1 MSEED
6 QQLEEFV
13 EIEEGTLVRDTWA
26 VVRALGKGAYGHVYH
41 VINVKNGVQAA
52 LKAESKSQ
60 ADRVLKMEK
69 NVLQGFK
76 GVKGAIQLISMGTT
90 DSFSYI
96 VMTLCGADL
105 TKICTTLGKITD
117 GTLLRLAIRTLL
129 CLKQLHE
136 IGFVHRDVKP
146 CNFAISAASAR
157 TIYVFDFGM
166 TRRYAAKN
174 EKNEWFIKR
183 KRTRGRVDD
192 LWSWA
197 FMAVELR
204 DPLPWA
210 HLSHPETV
218 QAVKEETPIEKL
230 CTTGTSRV
238 FIPIMKHFQ
247 KLGYYD
253 RPDYQMIFNTI
264 RTKQI
269 MEEVKKKDVK
279 LTDPYDWEGKTFDP
293 SGASKVIEVCDRLGV
308 KCYENVKTARTEDSS
323 ESSELGFLKH
333 AFSPKPTDVPGG
345 EKYEEKRK
353 KSTKREN
360 TGSKTKE
367 HSQGKLQLLILSAAV
382 RPRCALAAELNQRCP
397 EGVQLYDW
405 KYATQL

>member
-1 MSEED
+1 
-6 QQLEEFV
+6 L
-13 EIEEGTLVRDTWA
+13 IRDTWA
-26 VVRALGKGAYGHVYH
+26 VVRSLGKGAYGHVYH
-41 VINVKNGVQAA
+41 VINVKNGIQAA

-76 GVKGAIQLISMGTT
+76 GVNGAIQLISMGTT

-105 TKICTTLGKITD
+105 TKICTTLGRITD

-146 CNFAISAASAR
+146 CNFAVSAASSR
-157 TIYVFDFGM
+157 IIYVFDFGM

-183 KRTRGRVDD
+183 KRSRVSFRGTLRYCSLAVHQRLEQGRVDD

-197 FMAVELR
+197 FMVVELR

-210 HLSHPETV
+210 HLMHPETV
-218 QAVKEETPIEKL
+218 LAVKEETPIEKL
-230 CTTGTSRV
+230 CSTGISQI

-264 RTKQI
+264 
-269 MEEVKKKDVK
+269 MEEIKRKNVKIS
-279 LTDPYDWEGKTFDP
+279 DPYDWEGKLFDP
-293 SGASKVIEVCDRLGV
+293 SAEKKVAEVCDRLGV
-308 KCYENVKTARTEDSS
+308 KCHENVKTARTEDSL
-323 ESSELGFLKH
+323 ESTEMGFLRE

-353 KSTKREN
+353 KSASIPGSHAGADNVSSKPDS
-360 TGSKTKE
+360 TGSKQKDHSGRMESCKTK
-367 HSQGKLQLLILSAAV
+367 SRKV
-382 RPRCALAAELNQRCP
+382 RQKSKEK
-397 EGVQLYDW
+397 EKEKEKD
-405 KYATQL
+405 